1 MIEHLNEEI
10 PDHKLEERLRERGL
24 EDWVPWSKNP
34 SGKPGGNVPRTTVW
48 FWRVKQM
55 AFALLLGLF
64 LAGCAVPLKAIPVK
78 VGDAGKTKY
87 YVVGN
92 TKIGVLGDE
101 VVTIDRYDEN
111 GALQHASDISTTGT
125 VHDVLRAAAGSTG
138 TAAVMTPVV
147 GDLIPAATTVV
158 APAGK
163 K

>member
-1 MIEHLNEEI
+1 
-10 PDHKLEERLRERGL
+10 
-24 EDWVPWSKNP
+24 
-34 SGKPGGNVPRTTVW
+34 
-48 FWRVKQM
+48 M

-64 LAGCAVPLKAIPVK
+64 LAGCAAPLKAIPVK

-111 GALQHASDISTTGT
+111 GVLQHASDISTTGT

-147 GDLIPAATTVV
+147 GDLIPATTAVV
-158 APAGK
+158 APAEK